1 MLPSAWQDAE
11 EAAMSTYE
19 YELLIRAEQNKDL
32 ERDAAF
38 ERRMS
43 NVRPP
48 RTSQERLG
56 QRLVRQSL
64 EWLESRSRTIPCE
77 EALPACGLIPV

>member
-1 MLPSAWQDAE
+1 
-11 EAAMSTYE
+11 MSTYE
-19 YELLIRAEQNKDL
+19 YEVLVRAEQNKDL

-43 NVRPP
+43 NVGPP

-56 QRLVRQSL
+56 ERLIRQSL
-64 EWLESRSRTIPCE
+64 EWLESREHSFQCE